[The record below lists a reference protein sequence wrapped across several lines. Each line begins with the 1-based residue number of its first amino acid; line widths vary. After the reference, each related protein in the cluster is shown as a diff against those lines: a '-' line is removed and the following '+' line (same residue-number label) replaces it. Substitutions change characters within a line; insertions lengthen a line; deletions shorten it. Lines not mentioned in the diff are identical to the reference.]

1 MFHTQMSRHQSSVFL
16 LKPVTV
22 TLWVLP
28 GRRST
33 MPSTWRMRVTQTASL
48 YPSSEPLPK
57 AMSAPPEPVL
67 QAGLRDARGNRVLL
81 SLMALT
87 EHHLKSAGFMIDL
100 DLDLDFELKLR
111 LKKGTKSRKGTKQN
125 KQQFGPLYSC
135 WNCKGVWLEPKKQ
148 SGRTT

>member
-28 GRRST
+28 GCRST
-33 MPSTWRMRVTQTASL
+33 MPSTWRMRVTQTTSL
-48 YPSSEPLPK
+48 YSSSEPLPK

-67 QAGLRDARGNRVLL
+67 QAGVRDERGNRVLL

-100 DLDLDFELKLR
+100 DLDFELKLGF
-111 LKKGTKSRKGTKQN
+111 KKGNKSRKGTKQN

-135 WNCKGVWLEPKKQ
+135 WYCKGIWLEPKKP
-148 SGRTT
+148 SGRTM